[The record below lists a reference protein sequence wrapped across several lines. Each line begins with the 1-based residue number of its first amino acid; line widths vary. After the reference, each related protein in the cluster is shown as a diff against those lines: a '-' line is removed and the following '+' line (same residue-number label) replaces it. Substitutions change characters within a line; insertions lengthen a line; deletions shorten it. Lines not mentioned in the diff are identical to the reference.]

1 MTECY
6 NYLVEK
12 SCLHGTVSISGA
24 KNSVLRLLAASLLT
38 SGRIEITNYPATLL
52 DAKIHVG
59 MLEYLGKQCSVSG
72 TSISIIEKEPPK
84 KILQWNDR
92 SIRNTL
98 LILGALVARTG
109 EGAVPIPGGCQLG
122 DRKFDLHEMLLKRLG
137 AEVWIENCM
146 LCAKA
151 ENGLIGNEIYL
162 PIRSTGAT
170 ENSIICGTLAKGTT
184 RVWNPHIRPEILDL
198 IQFLKSMGANITV
211 YGQEHI
217 EINGVTNLSGTS
229 HRVIPDNM
237 EAITWLIAAVIT
249 GGDLEIINFP
259 FGDLEVPLIHLRESG
274 AKYYHGPNS
283 LIVRGGRPYP
293 VEISTGPYPGINSD
307 MQPLFAIYGACAKG
321 ESKIVD
327 LRFPDR
333 YGYAE
338 ELGKM
343 GMRFER
349 EGNILR
355 IDGGN
360 PLHGASVQALDL
372 RAGVALTLAGLIAE
386 GTTNI
391 ADAWQVERG
400 YDNFV
405 KKLQSVGGN
414 ISYVG
419 I

>member
-1 MTECY
+1 
-6 NYLVEK
+6 
-12 SCLHGTVSISGA
+12 
-24 KNSVLRLLAASLLT
+24 
-38 SGRIEITNYPATLL
+38 
-52 DAKIHVG
+52 
-59 MLEYLGKQCSVSG
+59 
-72 TSISIIEKEPPK
+72 
-84 KILQWNDR
+84 
-92 SIRNTL
+92 
-98 LILGALVARTG
+98 
-109 EGAVPIPGGCQLG
+109 
-122 DRKFDLHEMLLKRLG
+122 MLLKRLG

-151 ENGLIGNEIYL
+151 EHGLIGNDIFL
-162 PIRSTGAT
+162 PIRSTVAT

-198 IQFLKSMGANITV
+198 IQFLKSMGADITV

-274 AKYYHGPNS
+274 AKYFHGQNS

-343 GMRFER
+343 GMSFER

-360 PLHGASVQALDL
+360 RLHGTSVRALDL
-372 RAGVALTLAGLIAE
+372 RAGVALTLAGLVAE

-405 KKLQSVGGN
+405 KKLQSIGGN
-414 ISYVG
+414 ITYVDS
-419 I
+419 